1 MPRTLR
7 RWRLLKKPPGH
18 LGSDPGGPPE
28 RSPHRTMV
36 AGRGACG
43 QKNKIARRWARRGTR
58 PRAPHDQRTSSVYI
72 FGAIC
77 PQEGKGAAL
86 VLPRCD
92 TQAMSLHL
100 AEVAQAVA
108 PGAHGVMLM
117 DRAGWHRTKDLV
129 V

>member
-7 RWRLLKKPPGH
+7 RWRRLKKPPGH

-28 RSPHRTMV
+28 RYPHRTMV
-36 AGRGACG
+36 AGRGA
-43 QKNKIARRWARRGTR
+43 RGPDEAPGPA
-58 PRAPHDQRTSSVYI
+58 PRTISGRVRSTSSERS
-72 FGAIC
+72 

-108 PGAHGVMLM
+108 PG
-117 DRAGWHRTKDLV
+117 
-129 V
+129 